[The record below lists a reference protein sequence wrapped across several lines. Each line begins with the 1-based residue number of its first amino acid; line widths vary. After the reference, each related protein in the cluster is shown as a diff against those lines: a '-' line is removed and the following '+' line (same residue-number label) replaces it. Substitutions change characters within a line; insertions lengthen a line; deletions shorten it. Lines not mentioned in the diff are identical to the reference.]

1 MFDLRAVKIV
11 VLLLILSP
19 LMVKMVYIDNV
30 LYEQTGT
37 RLFWAM
43 SVLVNDAIIFSGM
56 ILLFYLSY
64 LRFMARVGSVVL
76 RCLALFVAL
85 IYLIDI
91 LIIINFNAHLVIA
104 DAIKYAS
111 YSLNYV
117 QQIYRGKA
125 WLLILIALLVVG
137 FLWLVVF
144 SRYQIKGSH
153 VHGYSIAAI
162 LILFFVSYFATD
174 SNDQYVHSWAYKNV
188 VDYNR
193 VVLSESKAYSPQFV
207 NDFSFDEPQ
216 TCYSRE
222 PEKRNVIL
230 LMVESLSSYQSQYFS
245 GIRNWTPNLD
255 KIARNNQS
263 FHNFYANGF
272 TTEDAEVA
280 LLTGLLPI
288 YSPSSYTDDGGVAFS
303 GFFDIK
309 ASLPNILREYGY
321 TSEFLTTADLEFS
334 NTRDWGMSIG
344 FDYMEGQEHPYYEGW
359 ERFHFN
365 AAPDEALYHRIFD
378 RIEQNSQ
385 TNFFMF
391 IKTVSTHHPFI
402 NPENHNRS
410 EAETFLYAD
419 KQIGLFYDKLKAT
432 GFFDD
437 GLLIVLGDHRAMVP
451 INAEEIDRF
460 GAHKA
465 VARVP
470 MIVSYG
476 DQYSEQETTQYQQ
489 TDIFNFLK
497 GLVLDTQC
505 YSDWTGDFFS
515 KKPAQYIAHR
525 RGDHRNVVSVFAGE
539 EEYMVTLNGDQTRV
553 TNNDPENHEI
563 SAHIVG
569 KINAARLL
577 RYRE

>member
-37 RLFWAM
+37 RYFWAM
-43 SVLVNDAIIFSGM
+43 SVLINDAIIFSGM

-64 LRFMARVGSVVL
+64 LHFMTRVGSIIL
-76 RCLALFVAL
+76 RCLALFAAF

-91 LIIINFNAHLVIA
+91 LIIINFNAHLVLG
-104 DAIKYAS
+104 DVIKYAS

-117 QQIYRGKA
+117 QQIYSGKV
-125 WLLILIALLVVG
+125 WWPILIALLTVV

-144 SRYQIKGSH
+144 SRYQIKGRH
-153 VHGYSIAAI
+153 THGYSITAI
-162 LILFFVSYFATD
+162 FVLFFVSYFAAG

-188 VDYNR
+188 VDYNL

-207 NDFSFDEPQ
+207 NDFSFDELQ
-216 TCYSRE
+216 TCYSHV

-230 LMVESLSSYQSQYFS
+230 LMVESLSSYQSHYFS

-255 KIARNNQS
+255 EIARNNQS

-272 TTEDAEVA
+272 TTEDAEIA

-309 ASLPNILREYGY
+309 VSLPNILREYGY

-344 FDYMEGQEHPYYEGW
+344 FDYMEGQEHLYYENW
-359 ERFHFN
+359 DRFHFN
-365 AAPDEALYHRIFD
+365 AAPDEALYDRIFD
-378 RIEQNSQ
+378 RIEHNKE
-385 TNFFMF
+385 TNFLLF

-402 NPENHNRS
+402 NPENHKRS
-410 EAETFLYAD
+410 EAETFQYAD
-419 KQIGLFYDKLKAT
+419 KQLGLFYDKLKAT

-437 GLLIVLGDHRAMVP
+437 GLLIILGDHRAMVP

-460 GAHKA
+460 GAHKT

-476 DQYSEQETTQYQQ
+476 DQNSEQVTGQYQQ
-489 TDIFNFLK
+489 TDVFNFLK

-505 YSDWTGDFFS
+505 HSEWTGDIFS

-525 RGDHRNVVSVFAGE
+525 RGDHRNVVSIFADE

-553 TNNDPENHEI
+553 TTHDPKDDEI
-563 SAHIVG
+563 RAHIVG
-569 KINAARLL
+569 KINAARLSKN
-577 RYRE
+577 RE